1 MNQDEKDQLIQ
12 EIRNWIEIDEKIK
25 TAQKEIRLFKQEKK
39 LITDSLVDV
48 MKNNEIEE
56 INTGSGKLIYSQQ
69 KIKKSISKKYLNT
82 ILSRFFE
89 KDPETAKQVETFIL
103 DNRGETIKENIRRKK
118 NSSSWVSI

>member
-1 MNQDEKDQLIQ
+1 MNQDEKEQLIQ

-25 TAQKEIRLFKQEKK
+25 SAQKEIRLFKQEKK
-39 LITDSLVDV
+39 LITNSLVDV

-56 INTGSGKLIYSQQ
+56 INTGNGKLIYSQQ

-118 NSSSWVSI
+118 NNKK